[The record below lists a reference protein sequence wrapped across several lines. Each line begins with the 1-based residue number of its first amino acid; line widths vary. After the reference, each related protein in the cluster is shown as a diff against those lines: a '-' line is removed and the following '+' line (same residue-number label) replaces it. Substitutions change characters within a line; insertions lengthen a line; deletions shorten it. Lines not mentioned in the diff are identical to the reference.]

1 MDLRFMQR
9 EWGFRFLQ
17 NFCVILARKK
27 KVRKRI
33 AKSKEILCI
42 FNDFINKT
50 KIEICKEVLRDVSQ
64 NFDGVEEFIKQRIEK
79 VCDRKKTSV
88 L

>member
-1 MDLRFMQR
+1 MQR

-64 NFDGVEEFIKQRIEK
+64 NFDGLEEFIKQRIEK